1 MSLGYNT
8 TEVKMKMPLQN
19 SRTVCY
25 YYFFLNL
32 KFHTL
37 PNLWACNSLTYLIGR
52 LKNVRG

>member
-25 YYFFLNL
+25 FFFFNL

-52 LKNVRG
+52 LKNARG

>member
-25 YYFFLNL
+25 YFFL
-32 KFHTL
+32 KFKISYIT
-37 PNLWACNSLTYLIGR
+37 
-52 LKNVRG
+52 

>member
-25 YYFFLNL
+25 FFFLNL

-37 PNLWACNSLTYLIGR
+37 HNLWACNSLTYLIGR
-52 LKNVRG
+52 LKNARG